1 MTFSNLMIFLI
12 LALVILVIVRS
23 LGVMSKIKT
32 SRQMGVKLSNRN
44 WYYKFLSKN
53 FLKNLPS

>member
-12 LALVILVIVRS
+12 LALVIVVIIRS

-32 SRQMGVKLSNRN
+32 SRQMGIKLSNRN

>member
-1 MTFSNLMIFLI
+1 MTFSNLMMFLI
-12 LALVILVIVRS
+12 LALVIVVIIRS

-32 SRQMGVKLSNRN
+32 SRQMGIELSNRN

>member
-1 MTFSNLMIFLI
+1 MTFSNLIIFLI
-12 LALVILVIVRS
+12 LALVIVVIIRS

-32 SRQMGVKLSNRN
+32 SRQMGIKLSNRN

>member
-1 MTFSNLMIFLI
+1 MTFSNLMMFLI
-12 LALVILVIVRS
+12 LALVIVVIIRS

-32 SRQMGVKLSNRN
+32 SRQMGIKLSNRN

>member
-12 LALVILVIVRS
+12 LVLVFVVIIRS
-23 LGVMSKIKT
+23 IYIVSKIKT
-32 SRQMGVKLSNRN
+32 SRHIGIKLSNKN

-53 FLKNLPS
+53 FIKNLPS